1 MGTEQAEGEGMAAT
15 SAVEWADQQ
24 RRLRT
29 EALSPDF
36 DPELR
41 DVTYRLILR
50 REFDDSL
57 VWSSRL
63 RGPRLVVALV
73 LLAVAYV
80 LHWPPLIAVLVPVFT
95 ICSRLVELRA
105 SATTGSEVALW
116 LPGPT
121 DARSPDLV
129 FRVADDAFASGEASA
144 GAGQAFGEPVP
155 YGVLGVI
162 VGDTVVWPVY
172 PPRRATGGDRRRA
185 RRAAERAAA

>member
-1 MGTEQAEGEGMAAT
+1 MAAT

-36 DPELR
+36 APELR
-41 DVTYRLILR
+41 DVAYRLILR

-57 VWSSRL
+57 LWSSRL

-73 LLAVAYV
+73 LLAAAYV

-95 ICSRLVELRA
+95 ICSRLGELRA

-116 LPGPT
+116 LSGAT
-121 DARSPDLV
+121 DARRPDLV

-144 GAGQAFGEPVP
+144 GAGQAFGELVP

-172 PPRRATGGDRRRA
+172 PPRRTTGGDRRRA
-185 RRAAERAAA
+185 RRAAERAVA

>member
-1 MGTEQAEGEGMAAT
+1 MAAT

-36 DPELR
+36 APELR

-57 VWSSRL
+57 VWSWRL
-63 RGPRLVVALV
+63 RGPRFVVALV
-73 LLAVAYV
+73 LLTTAYV
-80 LHWPPLIAVLVPVFT
+80 LDWPPLIAVLVWVLT
-95 ICSRLVELRA
+95 ICWFLVDLRA
-105 SATTGSEVALW
+105 SATTGSEMALW
-116 LPGPT
+116 MPGAT
-121 DARSPDLV
+121 DARPPDLV
-129 FRVADDAFASGEASA
+129 FRVADDAFANGGASA
-144 GAGQAFGEPVP
+144 GGGQAFGELVP

-172 PPRRATGGDRRRA
+172 PPHSATGGDRRRA
-185 RRAAERAAA
+185 RRAADRAAA